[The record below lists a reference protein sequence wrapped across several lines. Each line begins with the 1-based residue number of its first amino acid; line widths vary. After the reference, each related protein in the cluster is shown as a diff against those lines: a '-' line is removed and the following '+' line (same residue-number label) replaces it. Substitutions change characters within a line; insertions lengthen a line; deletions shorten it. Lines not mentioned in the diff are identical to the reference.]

1 MEGQRRFF
9 LKMLIPGAVFS
20 SAAMLGTQAAKPPR
34 TPSRGQFPQN
44 PPPQSPPAVSAF
56 PAPPSKAQLKANQ
69 KEIKKDVDQLFSL
82 AQDLKEQAG
91 KTDTVVVLSVGF
103 VQKTEEI
110 EKLAKR
116 IRELARD

>member
-1 MEGQRRFF
+1 MEGKRRFF

-20 SAAMLGTQAAKPPR
+20 SAAILATQTAKPAH
-34 TPSRGQFPQN
+34 PSSGQFPQN
-44 PPPQSPPAVSAF
+44 PPPQSPPAVPAF

-91 KTDTVVVLSVGF
+91 KTDTVVVLSVAF
-103 VQKTEEI
+103 VEKTEEI
-110 EKLAKR
+110 EKLAKK
-116 IRELARD
+116 IRELARA